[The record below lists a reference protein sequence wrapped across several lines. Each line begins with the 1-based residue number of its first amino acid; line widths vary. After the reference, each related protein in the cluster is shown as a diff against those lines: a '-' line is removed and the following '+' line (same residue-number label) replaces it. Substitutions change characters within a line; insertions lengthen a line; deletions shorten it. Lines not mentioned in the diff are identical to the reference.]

1 MDRQVEVVSN
11 ITLDR
16 EDLLLIMKSL
26 DVYAY
31 SLFACGAL
39 DELEDIHDLA
49 KRVIKVIPQAELDS

>member
-1 MDRQVEVVSN
+1 MDRQVKVVSN

-49 KRVIKVIPQAELDS
+49 KRVIKVIPPAELDS